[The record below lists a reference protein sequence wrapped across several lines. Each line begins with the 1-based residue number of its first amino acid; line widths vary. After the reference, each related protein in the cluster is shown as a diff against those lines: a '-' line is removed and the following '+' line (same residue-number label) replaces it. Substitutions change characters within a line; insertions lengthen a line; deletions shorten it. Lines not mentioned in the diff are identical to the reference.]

1 MIYKRFYVWIVVQI
15 ILLSLTPVL
24 FWFVF
29 SKEYM
34 VVTTYSL
41 LALWILQIVYLIWY
55 INKTN
60 RDLSRFFTAFQ
71 YQDSTLVFNEHKKD
85 KAFQNLHQS
94 FNSIINAFGKVKI
107 EKEKDFIFF
116 QNTVELVGIGLL
128 AFDHKGN
135 VRLCNKAFKELFLV
149 EEFQN
154 ISELGCIDREFPD
167 FLFRV
172 KTGTQ
177 KLRKYLVKNRILK
190 LAVKAVD
197 FRLEDDCIKLI
208 AFQDIKNAIDQGE
221 MDAMHKLIRVF
232 THEIMNSVSP
242 ISMLSGS
249 LIDLYEKNGDQTC
262 KELLSEGAI
271 SNTLM
276 GLKTIRKRS
285 KGLIAFVDEY
295 KNLTQLPKPHFELL
309 SVEKLFSHIDALFK
323 EEFKSENIEF
333 MYHLHDSEQELI
345 ADEKLISQVLI
356 NLIRNSIEALKSTES
371 KSISISTGQGNP
383 VNFIIVR
390 DNGMGI
396 PDDVI
401 DTIFTPFFTTK
412 EKGSGIGLNLSR
424 QIMRLHGGTIS
435 ARSKP
440 DRLTEFSLQ
449 F

>member
-1 MIYKRFYVWIVVQI
+1 MIYKRFYVWIIIQI
-15 ILLSLTPVL
+15 ILISLTPVL
-24 FWFVF
+24 FWFTL

-34 VVTTYSL
+34 LVTTYSL
-41 LALWILQIVYLIWY
+41 FALWILQIGYLIFY

-60 RDLSRFFTAFQ
+60 RDLSRFFSAFQ
-71 YQDSTLVFNEHKKD
+71 YQDSTLVFNEQKKD
-85 KAFQNLHQS
+85 KAFQNLHHS
-94 FNSIINAFGKVKI
+94 FNRIINAFGKVKI

-116 QNTVELVGIGLL
+116 QNTVELVGVGLL
-128 AFDHKGN
+128 AFDHNGN
-135 VRLCNKAFKELFLV
+135 VRLCNKAFKDLFLV
-149 EEFQN
+149 KEFQN
-154 ISELGCIDREFPD
+154 ISELDCIEEEFPD
-167 FLFRV
+167 FLLRV

-177 KLRKYLVKNRILK
+177 NLRRYLVKSRILK

-197 FRLEDDCIKLI
+197 FRLEEDCIKLI
-208 AFQDIKNAIDQGE
+208 AFQDIKNAIDKGE

-249 LIDLYEKNGDQTC
+249 LIDLYEKNGDQPC
-262 KELLSEGAI
+262 KEILSDGAI

-285 KGLIAFVDEY
+285 KGLMTFVDGY

-309 SVEKLFSHIDALFK
+309 SVKKLFSHIDTLFK

-333 MYHLHDSEQELI
+333 TTHLHDSEQELI

-356 NLIRNSIEALKSTES
+356 NLIRNSIEALENTES

-390 DNGMGI
+390 DNGKGI

-401 DTIFTPFFTTK
+401 DTVFTPFFTTK

-424 QIMRLHGGTIS
+424 QIMSLHGGTVS
-435 ARSKP
+435 VRSKP

>member
-1 MIYKRFYVWIVVQI
+1 MIYKRFYVWMVVQI
-15 ILLSLTPVL
+15 IFISLTPVL

-41 LALWILQIVYLIWY
+41 LALWILQIGYLIFY

-60 RDLSRFFTAFQ
+60 RDLSRFFNAFQ
-71 YQDSTLVFNEHKKD
+71 YQDSTLVFNERKKD

-94 FNSIINAFGKVKI
+94 FNHIINAFGKVKI
-107 EKEKDFIFF
+107 EKEKDFVFF
-116 QNTVELVGIGLL
+116 QNTVELVGVGLL

-135 VRLCNKAFKELFLV
+135 VRLCNKAFKDLFLV
-149 EEFQN
+149 KEFQN
-154 ISELGCIDREFPD
+154 ISELECIESEFPD

-177 KLRKYLVKNRILK
+177 NLRKYLVKSRILK
-190 LAVKAVD
+190 LAIKAVD
-197 FRLEDDCIKLI
+197 FRLEEDCIKLI
-208 AFQDIKNAIDQGE
+208 AFQDIKNAIDKGE

-249 LIDLYEKNGDQTC
+249 LIDLYEKNGDQPC
-262 KELLSEGAI
+262 KEILSDGAI

-285 KGLIAFVDEY
+285 KGLMAFVDEY

-309 SVEKLFSHIDALFK
+309 SVEKLFSHIDTLFK
-323 EEFKSENIEF
+323 EEFKSEKIEF
-333 MYHLHDSEQELI
+333 TYHLHDSQQELI

-356 NLIRNSIEALKSTES
+356 NLIRNSIEALVDTES
-371 KSISISTGQGNP
+371 KSLSISTGEGNP

-390 DNGMGI
+390 DNGKGI

-401 DTIFTPFFTTK
+401 DTVFTPFFTTK

-424 QIMRLHGGTIS
+424 QIMSLHGGTIS
-435 ARSKP
+435 VRSKP
-440 DRLTEFSLQ
+440 DILTEFSLQ

>member
-1 MIYKRFYVWIVVQI
+1 MIYKRFYVWIVAQI

-24 FWFVF
+24 FWFLL

-41 LALWILQIVYLIWY
+41 MVLWVLQVVYLIWY

-60 RDLSRFFTAFQ
+60 RDLSRFFAAFQ
-71 YQDSTLVFNEHKKD
+71 YQDSTLVFNQHKKD
-85 KAFQNLHQS
+85 KAFQKLHQS
-94 FNSIINAFGKVKI
+94 FNGIINAFGKVKI
-107 EKEKDFIFF
+107 EKEKDFVFF
-116 QNTVELVGIGLL
+116 QNTVELVGVGLL

-149 EEFQN
+149 KEFQN
-154 ISELGCIDREFPD
+154 ISDLVCIDGEFPD

-249 LIDLYEKNGDQTC
+249 LIDLYEKNGDQAC

-309 SVEKLFSHIDALFK
+309 SVEKLFSHIDSLFK
-323 EEFKSENIEF
+323 EEFKTENIEF
-333 MYHLHDSEQELI
+333 TTHLQDSQQELI

-356 NLIRNSIEALKSTES
+356 NLIRNSIEALKNTES

-396 PDDVI
+396 SDDVI

>member
-24 FWFVF
+24 FWYVF

-41 LALWILQIVYLIWY
+41 LALWILQIVYLMWY

-60 RDLSRFFTAFQ
+60 RDLSRFFAAFQ
-71 YQDSTLVFNEHKKD
+71 YQDSTLVFNQHKND

-94 FNSIINAFGKVKI
+94 FNGIINAFGKVKI
-107 EKEKDFIFF
+107 EKEKDFVFF
-116 QNTVELVGIGLL
+116 QNTVELVGVGLL

-135 VRLCNKAFKELFLV
+135 IRLCNKAFKELFLV
-149 EEFQN
+149 KEFQN
-154 ISELGCIDREFPD
+154 ISELECIDGEFPD

-221 MDAMHKLIRVF
+221 IDAMHKLIRVF

>member
-1 MIYKRFYVWIVVQI
+1 MIYKRFYIWIVVQI
-15 ILLSLTPVL
+15 ILLSFTPIL

-34 VVTTYSL
+34 VVTTCSIF
-41 LALWILQIVYLIWY
+41 ALWILQIGYLIWY

-128 AFDHKGN
+128 AFNHKGN
-135 VRLCNKAFKELFLV
+135 VKMCNKAFKDLFLI
-149 EEFQN
+149 EHFQN
-154 ISELGCIDREFPD
+154 ISELDGIDEGFPE

-172 KTGTQ
+172 KTGQQ

-197 FRLEDDCIKLI
+197 FRLEEDCIKLI
-208 AFQDIKNAIDQGE
+208 AFQDIKNAMDKGE

-232 THEIMNSVSP
+232 THEIVNSVSP

-249 LIDLYEKNGDQTC
+249 LINLYEKSGGQPC
-262 KELLSEGAI
+262 QEILSEGAI

-309 SVEKLFSHIDALFK
+309 SVEKLFSHIATLFK

-333 MYHLHDSEQELI
+333 VYHLHDSEQELI

-356 NLIRNSIEALKSTES
+356 NLIRNSIEALVDTKF
-371 KSISISTGQGNP
+371 KSISISTGLENP
-383 VNFIIVR
+383 VTIITVQ
-390 DNGMGI
+390 DNGKGI
-396 PDDVI
+396 PEDVI

-424 QIMRLHGGTIS
+424 QIMDLHGGTI
-435 ARSKP
+435 AACSKP
-440 DRLTEFSLQ
+440 DQITELSLQ

>member
-1 MIYKRFYVWIVVQI
+1 MIYKRFYVWMVVQI
-15 ILLSLTPVL
+15 ILISLTPVL
-24 FWFVF
+24 FWFTL

-34 VVTTYSL
+34 VVTTFSL
-41 LALWILQIVYLIWY
+41 FALWILQIGYLIFY

-60 RDLSRFFTAFQ
+60 RDLSRFFSAFQ
-71 YQDSTLVFNEHKKD
+71 YQDSTLVFNEQKQD
-85 KAFQNLHQS
+85 KAFQNLHHS
-94 FNSIINAFGKVKI
+94 FNRIINAFGKVKI

-116 QNTVELVGIGLL
+116 QNTVELVGVGLL
-128 AFDHKGN
+128 AFDHNGN
-135 VRLCNKAFKELFLV
+135 VRLCNKAFKDLFLV
-149 EEFQN
+149 KEFQN
-154 ISELGCIDREFPD
+154 ISELDCIEEEFPD
-167 FLFRV
+167 FLLRV

-177 KLRKYLVKNRILK
+177 NLRRYLVKSRILK

-197 FRLEDDCIKLI
+197 FRLEEDCIKLI
-208 AFQDIKNAIDQGE
+208 AFQDIKNAIDKGE

-249 LIDLYEKNGDQTC
+249 LIDLYEKNGDQPC
-262 KELLSEGAI
+262 KEILSDGAI

-285 KGLIAFVDEY
+285 KGLMTFVDGY

-309 SVEKLFSHIDALFK
+309 SVKKLFSHIDTLFK

-333 MYHLHDSEQELI
+333 TTHLYDSEQELI

-356 NLIRNSIEALKSTES
+356 NLIRNSIEALENTES

-390 DNGMGI
+390 DNGKGI

-401 DTIFTPFFTTK
+401 DTVFTPFFTTK

-424 QIMRLHGGTIS
+424 QIMSLHGGTVS
-435 ARSKP
+435 VRSKP

>member
-1 MIYKRFYVWIVVQI
+1 MIYKRFHVWIIVQI

-34 VVTTYSL
+34 VVTTYSIF
-41 LALWILQIVYLIWY
+41 ALWIVQIGYLIWY

-60 RDLSRFFTAFQ
+60 RDLARFFTAFR

-116 QNTVELVGIGLL
+116 QNTVELVGVGLL
-128 AFDHKGN
+128 AFDHNGN
-135 VRLCNKAFKELFLV
+135 VRLCNKAFKELFLI
-149 EEFQN
+149 EDFQN
-154 ISELGCIDREFPD
+154 ISELECIDEDLPD

-172 KTGTQ
+172 KTGKQ

-208 AFQDIKNAIDQGE
+208 AFQDIKNAIDKGE

-232 THEIMNSVSP
+232 THEIINSVSP

-249 LIDLYEKNGDQTC
+249 LIDLYEKNGDQPCT
-262 KELLSEGAI
+262 EILSEGAI

-295 KNLTQLPKPHFELL
+295 KNLTQLPKPHFELI
-309 SVEKLFSHIDALFK
+309 SVEKLFSHINTLFK
-323 EEFKSENIEF
+323 EEFKLENIEF
-333 MYHLHDSEQELI
+333 TTHLHDSQQELI

-356 NLIRNSIEALKSTES
+356 NLIRNSMEALENTES
-371 KSISISTGQGNP
+371 KSISISTGKGNP

-390 DNGMGI
+390 DNGIGI

-401 DTIFTPFFTTK
+401 DTVFTPFFTTK
-412 EKGSGIGLNLSR
+412 EKGSGIGLNLAR
-424 QIMRLHGGTIS
+424 QIMSLHGGTVA

-440 DRLTEFSLQ
+440 NRLTEFSLQ